1 MCFYQL
7 VLRSIQLLKLFYQVE
22 TQLQDLL
29 CSDFRCLMDFLI
41 ALCSLPIQS
50 HKYRLLQERYLS
62 LYDDDDDDDDDYD
75 YDTLSSSRQCI
86 SNTKV
91 VKI

>member
-7 VLRSIQLLKLFYQVE
+7 VLRSIQLLKLSYQVE

-29 CSDFRCLMDFLI
+29 RSDFWCLMDFLI

-50 HKYRLLQERYLS
+50 HKYRLLQQRYLS
-62 LYDDDDDDDDDYD
+62 LYDDDDDDDYDDYD
-75 YDTLSSSRQCI
+75 ILSSSRQCI
-86 SNTKV
+86 SNKKA

>member
-29 CSDFRCLMDFLI
+29 RSDFRCLMDFLI

-50 HKYRLLQERYLS
+50 HKYRLLQQRYLS
-62 LYDDDDDDDDDYD
+62 LYDDDDDDDYDDYD
-75 YDTLSSSRQCI
+75 ILSSSRQCI
-86 SNTKV
+86 SNKKV